1 MPKSVNKVTA
11 VEEFDLTREE
21 IIARYQMNEQIKTS
35 LKMSSWIGD
44 YENSVISLCNKYG
57 VDPFDVALNP
67 DEVYDERRNP
77 HQVALRV
84 VRNAAKQL
92 GMI

>member
-1 MPKSVNKVTA
+1 MSKEIK
-11 VEEFDLTREE
+11 EFDLAREE
-21 IIARYQMNEQIKTS
+21 IIARREMNEQIQS
-35 LKMSSWIGD
+35 SIKMSSWIGD

-57 VDPFDVALNP
+57 VDLFDVALNP
-67 DEVYDERRNP
+67 DEVYDENRNP
-77 HQVALRV
+77 HQVALRI

>member
-1 MPKSVNKVTA
+1 MPKVNKVTA
-11 VEEFDLTREE
+11 VVEEFDLAREE
-21 IIARYQMNEQIKTS
+21 IIARHEMDEQIKS
-35 LKMSSWIGD
+35 SIKMAAWVGD
-44 YENSVISLCNKYG
+44 YEDSIVSLCNKYG
-57 VDPFDVALNP
+57 VDPFDVAKDP
-67 DEVYDERRNP
+67 DEVYDENRNP

>member
-1 MPKSVNKVTA
+1 MSKSVNKVVN
-11 VEEFDLTREE
+11 VEEFDLAREE
-21 IIARYQMNEQIKTS
+21 IIARHEMDEQIQS
-35 LKMSSWIGD
+35 SIKMASWIGD
-44 YENSVISLCNKYG
+44 YENSIVSLCGKYG
-57 VDPFDVALNP
+57 VDPFDVALTP

-84 VRNAAKQL
+84 VRNAVKQL